1 MPQTLTDR
9 LRAYYGAGDQSRGGE
24 VYRGGKIR
32 LVHAG
37 VRGVLAKVAGSGGE
51 QYHTGIDL
59 RHLPAGEVRIVCDC
73 PRFADGYPCKHTW
86 AVMLATEAAYDFDA
100 LFQTVGIAATKSLS
114 LAEGDEDELDYGTPL
129 HSRPTPQAAAR
140 EEILK
145 RPDVQKILARIRSGQ
160 NTLAEFRDGVTGN
173 WQGNGLGN
181 GRAGDEVKRA
191 GDEVKP
197 LDWRSALGV
206 LEFDQP
212 EPWPGRVTT
221 KLTQAAR
228 PVRHNFDIQ
237 IGEQNSAEPLR
248 VRVLRQRPLKSGEW
262 GATTEVAYR
271 PAMWHDF
278 ERADEKPIFGAVVNQ
293 ADDDFYGDWDN
304 PVIHRLTFRPDRLTD
319 AVDAM
324 IATGRATLSGDQ
336 QQRPLA
342 WHRPPPQ
349 SIAMR
354 LQIDPIAPADRRRK
368 VREVAV
374 TPSLTVGD
382 ELIDMD
388 ALGFLTADG
397 IAELGGGLVIF
408 SPAAA
413 AAIARWRQIKSIVAP
428 VDSIDEVLAK
438 LAATQGQLPL
448 TIDESLGVAAV
459 HHPPTP
465 RLHLDT
471 PASAMA
477 DHLTARV
484 EMIYDNH
491 AVDASDPRTWDF
503 DAEGQR
509 IIHRDAAAESERIDQ
524 LPIDVLMPGDS
535 PGSLQ
540 LPRSR
545 FAGVVAE
552 LVEAGWEVVADG
564 IRTRVGGEFD
574 IAVSSGIDW
583 FDVTA
588 QATFGDTTV
597 GLPELL
603 AALKKGSGV
612 VLLDDGSQGM
622 LPQAWIDRIERL
634 GEVGTV
640 DGDGVRFHHAQAL
653 LLDELLAQ
661 QEVDRD
667 QSFVDFC
674 RRLRDFDGIEPGQP
688 PPGFVGQLRDYQKLS
703 LGWFAFLREF
713 RFGGCLADD
722 MGLGKTVQVLAMLA
736 DRKAAGSQNPC
747 LVVAPKSVLSNWV
760 AEANRFA
767 PDLTAIEYHGP
778 DRKTK
783 LAEPYD
789 VLVTTYATM
798 RNDIQLLRET
808 RFDYAILDEAQAIKN
823 QQSLANKAARL
834 IPADHRLAMTG
845 TPVENHLGD
854 LWSLFEFL
862 NPGMLGR
869 LPKTVRLDREEDV
882 EKVTAISRSLG
893 PFILRRTKEEVLTE
907 LPEKTE
913 QTLVYDMTTAQAKLY
928 KELRDHYRKNLTQK
942 VKKEG
947 LAKSKIHVLEA
958 LLRLRQCACDPRLI
972 DAKSKTTGVKI
983 DMLIEQLAELID
995 AGHKALVFSQFTSM
1009 LALVRPAIERAGWQY
1024 EYLDGQTNHRGQHVD
1039 RFQSDSDCKIF
1050 LISLKAGGSGL
1061 NLTAADYVFILDPW
1075 WNPAVEAQAI
1085 DRAHRIGQ
1093 SNPVTAYRMICK
1105 DTVEEKI
1112 IEMQANKRDLAEA
1125 IISQDQSLISR
1136 LSVEDLQELLA

>member
-9 LRAYYGAGDQSRGGE
+9 LRAYYGAGDQSRGRGVFASGKVSL
-24 VYRGGKIR
+24 VY
-32 LVHAG
+32 AG
-37 VRGVLAKVAGSGGE
+37 NRGVLAKVDGSGGE
-51 QYHTGIDL
+51 RYLTGIDL
-59 RHLPAGEVRIVCDC
+59 RHLPSGEVKIVCEC
-73 PRFADGYPCKHTW
+73 PRFADGTPCKHTW
-86 AVMLATEAAYDFDA
+86 AVMLAVEAAHDLDP
-100 LFQTVGIAATKSLS
+100 LFRTTGLASAGTLS
-114 LAEGDEDELDYGTPL
+114 LAEGDEDELDHGTPL
-129 HSRPTPQAAAR
+129 PLRPTPQAAAR
-140 EEILK
+140 DELLR
-145 RPDVQKILARIRSGQ
+145 RPDIQKILARIRTPARG
-160 NTLAEFRDGVTGN
+160 
-173 WQGNGLGN
+173 
-181 GRAGDEVKRA
+181 GDVVWSPAPARQE
-191 GDEVKP
+191 EKP

-206 LEFDQP
+206 LEIDQP
-212 EPWPGRVTT
+212 DRWSGGRAAT
-221 KLTQAAR
+221 KLQQAAR
-228 PVRHNFDIQ
+228 PVRHRFDILFS
-237 IGEQNSAEPLR
+237 EQNPAEPLQ
-248 VRVLRQRPLKSGEW
+248 VRLLRQRPLKNGDW

-271 PAMWHDF
+271 PAMWADF
-278 ERADEKPIFGAVVNQ
+278 ERADEKAIFAAVKNE

-304 PVIHRLTFRPDRLTD
+304 PSIHRLSFRADRLTD
-319 AVDAM
+319 AIDAM
-324 IATGRATLSGDQ
+324 IATGRATLTRDDQ
-336 QQRPLA
+336 GKPLA
-342 WHRPPPQ
+342 WHRRPPAAV
-349 SIAMR
+349 AMR

-374 TPSLTVGD
+374 TPALAIDD
-382 ELIDMD
+382 EILDIN
-388 ALGFLTADG
+388 GFEFLTADG
-397 IAELGGGLVIF
+397 VAGLDGGLAMLA
-408 SPAAA
+408 PAAA
-413 AAIARWRQIKSIVAP
+413 DAIPRWRQIHSIVAP
-428 VDSIDEVLAK
+428 VDSMPEVLGK
-438 LAATQGQLPL
+438 LAVTQGSLP
-448 TIDESLGVAAV
+448 IAVDESLGVVSGVA
-459 HHPPTP
+459 PPTP

-471 PASAMA
+471 PEGSMGDYLA
-477 DHLTARV
+477 ARV
-484 EMIYDNH
+484 EMDYDGH
-491 AVDASDPRTWDF
+491 VVDADDPRVWDY
-503 DAEGQR
+503 DVDHHR
-509 IIHRDAAAESERIDQ
+509 IVRRDLAAESSRIDE

-535 PGSLQ
+535 PGALQ

-545 FAGVVAE
+545 FAAVVAE
-552 LVEAGWEVVADG
+552 LVDAGWEVVADG
-564 IRTRVGGEFD
+564 IKTRIGGEFD

-583 FDVTA
+583 FDVTGTA
-588 QATFGDTTV
+588 SFGDTTI
-597 GLPELL
+597 GLPQLL
-603 AALKKGSGV
+603 AAIKRGRGV

-622 LPQAWIDRIERL
+622 LPDEWIQRIERL

-640 DGDGVRFHHAQAL
+640 EQDGVRFHHAQAL

-661 QEVDRD
+661 QDVERD
-667 QSFVDFC
+667 KSFVDFC
-674 RRLRDFDGIEPGQP
+674 SRLRDFDGITPVDP
-688 PPGFVGQLRDYQKLS
+688 PADFNGELRDYQKLS

-736 DRKAAGSQNPC
+736 DRQAAGCQSPT

-760 AEANRFA
+760 AEAGRFA
-767 PDLTAIEYHGP
+767 PNLKAVEYHGP
-778 DRKTK
+778 ERKSR
-783 LAEPYD
+783 LSEPYD

-798 RNDIQLLRET
+798 RNDIAFLRET

-823 QQSLANKAARL
+823 DQSQANKAARL

-869 LPKTVRLDREEDV
+869 LPKTVRLDRAEDV

-907 LPEKTE
+907 LPAKTE
-913 QTLVYDMTTAQAKLY
+913 QTLVHDMTAAQAKLY
-928 KELRDHYRKNLTQK
+928 KELRDHYRKNLTKK
-942 VKKEG
+942 VKKDG

-972 DAKSKTTGVKI
+972 DSKNKVTGVKI

-1009 LALVRPAIERAGWQY
+1009 LALVRPAIQRAGWQH
-1024 EYLDGQTNHRGQHVD
+1024 EYLDGSTNHRGRHVE
-1039 RFQSDSDCKIF
+1039 RFQTDPDCKVF

-1136 LSVEDLQELLA
+1136 LSVEDLQELLG